1 MRALSGSHGFADDG
15 VVRGY
20 GAYADAVASAAGEGG
35 FWVWGGSG
43 GGGGGCFCCEGGVM
57 GLGGGRMGGLMRF
70 PSTITLEA

>member
-1 MRALSGSHGFADDG
+1 VRALSGSHGFADDG

-43 GGGGGCFCCEGGVM
+43 GEEGVVCAVREG
-57 GLGGGRMGGLMRF
+57 
-70 PSTITLEA
+70 

>member
-1 MRALSGSHGFADDG
+1 VRALSGSHGFADDG

-43 GGGGGCFCCEGGVM
+43 GGGGGGLFFVFWRGVFAVREG
-57 GLGGGRMGGLMRF
+57 
-70 PSTITLEA
+70 

>member
-43 GGGGGCFCCEGGVM
+43 GGGGGGCFCCEGGV
-57 GLGGGRMGGLMRF
+57 MRF